1 MKPILFV
8 ATCKPDES
16 REFYQ
21 SILGLTLTED
31 QPFALVFDTGGH
43 QLRVQKVESVVP
55 QPYTSAGWEVED
67 IEQTVKY
74 LVEKGACME
83 RYPFLQQDESGIWT
97 TPDGARIAW
106 FKDPDENVLSL
117 TQIPL

>member
-8 ATCKPDES
+8 ATGNPDES
-16 REFYQ
+16 RDFYQ
-21 SILGLTLTED
+21 NVLGLELFED
-31 QPFALVFDTGGH
+31 QPYALVFVMDDGL

-55 QPYTSAGWEVED
+55 QPYTSAGWEVD
-67 IEQTVKY
+67 DAATLISS
-74 LVEKGACME
+74 LAEKGVVME

-106 FKDPDENVLSL
+106 LKDPDGNLLSI
-117 TQIPL
+117 TQAT